1 MIRGV
6 RGSPGIGG
14 AIGAQGR
21 ALGTG
26 SVGPD
31 ANNALRLPGDLELHS
46 MCANARRLAGFC
58 DLMKI
63 PRPDVATYDPDP
75 PYIWDVEP

>member
-6 RGSPGIGG
+6 RGRPGIGR

-26 SVGPD
+26 SVGRD
-31 ANNALRLPGDLELHS
+31 VTNAIALPGDLELRS
-46 MCANARRLAGFC
+46 MCANARKIAGWC
-58 DLMKI
+58 DLARI
-63 PRPDVATYDPDP
+63 GLDDEPYDPDP
-75 PYIWDVEP
+75 PYIWDVLK